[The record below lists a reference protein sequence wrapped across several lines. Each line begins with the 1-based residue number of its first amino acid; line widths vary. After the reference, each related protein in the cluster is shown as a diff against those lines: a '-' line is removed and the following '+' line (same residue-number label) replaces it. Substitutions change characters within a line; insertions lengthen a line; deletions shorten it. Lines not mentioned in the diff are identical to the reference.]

1 MRITTGRKK
10 IRVGDLLVEAGA
22 ITQDQLDQALAK
34 QKEDGGRLGTVL
46 QTMGFISKELLITVR
61 QHRWALNIWMFVLLS
76 VDESVESRSR

>member
-46 QTMGFISKELLITVR
+46 QTL
-61 QHRWALNIWMFVLLS
+61 WASFLRNFS
-76 VDESVESRSR
+76 SQFDNTDGH